1 MSKVVI
7 IGSGASGVHF
17 ALSLLGKGYEV
28 VMLDV
33 GRSKPPVINPE
44 DNFNELKTNLSDPA
58 EYFLGSKFE
67 AVVHPGSEGE
77 YYGFPPHKS
86 YIFSQPDAF
95 KWEARGFAPLLS
107 FAQGGLAETWTG
119 GVYPLN
125 AAELREFPF
134 DFEEI
139 APCYDEVARR
149 IGVSGAIDDLAR
161 FYPVHD
167 HLLEPLR
174 LDRHSQLLLEAYE
187 KHKRFLNQELKCFFG
202 RSRVAALSRD
212 AHGRKGCAY
221 TGRCLWGCPTGAFY
235 TPSLTL
241 DECRRYPNF
250 TYLPG
255 MLVSHFKFNSQG
267 RVTSVVTKSLGPLD
281 GTGSWEFEADRF
293 ALAAGTLS
301 SSKIFMDS
309 IWKTTGEVIKLT
321 GLMDNRQILIP
332 FINPRMIGEQYDP
345 LSYQYHQVAIGIMG
359 GIEGGVEGR
368 GEYFHGLIT
377 TLKTALVHPIV
388 QNIPLDLRTAL
399 AVFRNLRAGLGVVN
413 LNFPDYRRESSFV
426 TLQTDDRTGQS
437 KLQINYAP
445 SDNEPETLRR
455 TVKTVKKAL
464 WKLGCFAPPGM
475 MHVRPM
481 GASVHYAGTIPMSK
495 TRSRH
500 TASANG
506 QSHDFENLY
515 FADGTT
521 FPALPAKNLT
531 FALMANAVRV
541 AEQVF

>member
-1 MSKVVI
+1 MEKVAI

-17 ALSLLGKGYEV
+17 ALSLLDKGYEV

-33 GRSKPPVINPE
+33 GLAKPPAVNPE
-44 DNFNELKTNLSDPA
+44 DDFNGLKTSLSDPA
-58 EYFLGSKFE
+58 RYFLGSRFE

-77 YYGFPPHKS
+77 YYGFPPHKD
-86 YIFSQPDAF
+86 YIFSQPDSF
-95 KWEARGFAPLLS
+95 RWEARGFAPLLS

-139 APCYDEVARR
+139 APCYGEVARR

-174 LDRHSQLLLEAYE
+174 LDGHSRLLLATYE
-187 KHKRFLNQELKCFFG
+187 KRKSFLNRELKCFFG

-212 AHGRKGCAY
+212 LNGRKGCSY

-241 DECRRYPNF
+241 DQCRRYPNF
-250 TYLPG
+250 KYLPG
-255 MLVSHFKFNSQG
+255 ALVSHFKFDAAR
-267 RVTSVVTKSLGPLD
+267 RVTSVVTEPFGESG
-281 GTGSWEFEADRF
+281 ECEIEADHF

-309 IWKTTGEVIKLT
+309 IQKATGEVIKLT

-332 FINPRMIGEQYDP
+332 FINPGMIGEHYDP
-345 LSYQYHQVAIGIMG
+345 ASYQYHQIAM
-359 GIEGGVEGR
+359 GVEGQKP

-377 TLKTALVHPIV
+377 TLKTALAHPIL

-399 AVFRNLRAGLGVVN
+399 SIFRNLRAGLGVLN
-413 LNFPDYRRESSFV
+413 LNFPDYRRESNFV
-426 TLQTDDRTGQS
+426 TLDVDERTGRS
-437 KLQINYAP
+437 KLVINYAP
-445 SDNEPETLRR
+445 PADEPERLRR
-455 TVKTVKKAL
+455 IVKIVKKAL

-495 TRSRH
+495 TPA
-500 TASANG
+500 TYTTSADG
-506 QSHDFENLY
+506 RSHDFDNLY

-531 FALMANAVRV
+531 FALMANAVRM
-541 AEQVF
+541 AEKAF

>member
-1 MSKVVI
+1 MDKVVI

-28 VMLDV
+28 IMLDV
-33 GRSKPPVINPE
+33 GRAKPQAINP
-44 DNFNELKTNLSDPA
+44 DDDFNGLKTNLSDPA
-58 EYFLGSKFE
+58 RYFLGSNFE
-67 AVVHPGSEGE
+67 AVVHPGSDGE

-139 APCYDEVARR
+139 APCYSEVARR

-174 LDRHSQLLLEAYE
+174 LDSHSRLLLEAYE

-212 AHGRKGCAY
+212 VNGRKGCTY
-221 TGRCLWGCPTGAFY
+221 TGRCLWGCSTGAFY

-241 DECRRYPNF
+241 DQLQRYSNF
-250 TYLPG
+250 KYLPG
-255 MLVSHFKFNSQG
+255 AFVSHFKFDSER
-267 RVTSVVTKSLGPLD
+267 RVTSVVAEFLGE
-281 GTGSWEFEADRF
+281 TAAREIEADRF

-309 IWKTTGEVIKLT
+309 IRKATGEVIKLT

-332 FINPRMIGEQYDP
+332 FINPRMIGQQYDP
-345 LSYQYHQVAIGIMG
+345 ASYQYHQIGM
-359 GIEGGVEGR
+359 GIEGR
-368 GEYFHGLIT
+368 QPGEYFHGLIT
-377 TLKTALVHPIV
+377 TLKTALAHPIV

-399 AVFRNLRAGLGVVN
+399 SVFRNLRAGLGVLN
-413 LNFPDYRRESSFV
+413 LNFPDYRRETNFV
-426 TLQTDDRTGQS
+426 TLQVDDRTGHS
-437 KLQINYAP
+437 KLEINYAP
-445 SDNEPETLRR
+445 PDSEQEVLKR
-455 TVKTVKKAL
+455 TVKIVKKAL
-464 WKLGCFAPPGM
+464 WRLGCFVPPGM

-495 TRSRH
+495 TRTRY
-500 TASANG
+500 TTSANG
-506 QSHDFENLY
+506 QSHDFDNLY

-541 AEQVF
+541 ADRAF

>member
-1 MSKVVI
+1 MDKVVI
-7 IGSGASGVHF
+7 IGSGASGVHL

-28 VMLDV
+28 LMMDA
-33 GRSKPPVINPE
+33 GRAKPPAVNPE
-44 DNFNELKTNLSDPA
+44 DDFNGLKTNLSDPA
-58 EYFLGSKFE
+58 RYFLGSKFE

-86 YIFSQPDAF
+86 YIFSHPDSFRYDAN
-95 KWEARGFAPLLS
+95 GFAPLLS
-107 FAQGGLAETWTG
+107 FAQGGLAEAWTG

-125 AAELREFPF
+125 AAELLAFPF

-149 IGVSGAIDDLAR
+149 IGVSGVIDDLAR

-167 HLLEPLR
+167 HLMAPLR
-174 LDRHSQLLLEAYE
+174 LDPHSRLLLETYE
-187 KHKRFLNQELKCFFG
+187 KRKRFLNQELKCFLG
-202 RSRVAALSRD
+202 RSRVAALSQD
-212 AHGRKGCAY
+212 VNGRKGCSY

-241 DECRRYPNF
+241 DQLLRHPNF
-250 TYLPG
+250 EYAPG
-255 MLVSHFKFNSQG
+255 ALVSHFKVNSER
-267 RVTSVVTKSLGPLD
+267 RVTSVVTESLGES
-281 GTGSWEFEADRF
+281 GEREIEADHY

-309 IWKTTGEVIKLT
+309 IWKATGEVIKLT

-332 FINPRMIGEQYDP
+332 FINPRMIGQEYDP
-345 LSYQYHQVAIGIMG
+345 ASYQYHQVAIGI
-359 GIEGGVEGR
+359 EGQEP

-377 TLKTALVHPIV
+377 TLKTALAHPIL

-399 AVFRNLRAGLGVVN
+399 AAFRNLRAGLGVLN
-413 LNFPDYRRESSFV
+413 LNFPDYRRESNYVS
-426 TLQTDDRTGQS
+426 LQADDRTGRS
-437 KLQINYAP
+437 SLLINYAP
-445 SDNEPETLRR
+445 PEAEAETLRR
-455 TVKTVKKAL
+455 IVKIVKKAL

-495 TRSRH
+495 TRAPY
-500 TASANG
+500 TTSATG
-506 QSHDFENLY
+506 QSHDFDNLY
-515 FADGTT
+515 FADGST
-521 FPALPAKNLT
+521 FPFLPAKNLT
-531 FALMANAVRV
+531 FALMANAVRI
-541 AEQVF
+541 AEHAF

>member
-1 MSKVVI
+1 MDKVVI

-28 VMLDV
+28 IMLDV
-33 GRSKPPVINPE
+33 GRAKPPAVNPE
-44 DNFNELKTNLSDPA
+44 DDFNGLKTNLSDPA
-58 EYFLGSKFE
+58 RYFLGSKFE

-86 YIFSQPDAF
+86 YIFSRPDSF
-95 KWEARGFAPLLS
+95 RWEASGFAPLLS
-107 FAQGGLAETWTG
+107 FAQGGLAEAWTG
-119 GVYPLN
+119 GVYPLD

-167 HLLEPLR
+167 HLMEPLR
-174 LDRHSQLLLEAYE
+174 LDSHSRLLLETYE
-187 KHKRFLNQELKCFFG
+187 KRKRFLNQKLKCFFG
-202 RSRVAALSRD
+202 RSRVAALSQD
-212 AHGRKGCAY
+212 VNGRKGCSY
-221 TGRCLWGCPTGAFY
+221 TGRCLWGCSTGAFY

-241 DECRRYPNF
+241 DECLRYPNF
-250 TYLPG
+250 KYLPG
-255 MLVSHFKFNSQG
+255 ALVSHLKVNSER
-267 RVTSVVTKSLGPLD
+267 RVTCVVAQSLDESG
-281 GTGSWEFEADRF
+281 EREIEADRF

-301 SSKIFMDS
+301 SAKIFMDS
-309 IWKTTGEVIKLT
+309 IWKATGEVIKLT

-332 FINPRMIGEQYDP
+332 FINPRMIGEPYDP
-345 LSYQYHQVAIGIMG
+345 ASYQYHQVAM
-359 GIEGGVEGR
+359 GIEGQKP

-377 TLKTALVHPIV
+377 TLKTALAHPIL

-399 AVFRNLRAGLGVVN
+399 AVFRNLRAGLGVLN
-413 LNFPDYRRESSFV
+413 LNFPDYRRENNYV
-426 TLQTDDRTGQS
+426 TLQVDDRTGRS
-437 KLQINYAP
+437 SLAINY
-445 SDNEPETLRR
+445 EPPDDEAETLRR
-455 TVKTVKKAL
+455 IVKIVKKAL

-495 TRSRH
+495 TRARY
-500 TASANG
+500 TTSANG
-506 QSHDFENLY
+506 QSHDFDNLY

-521 FPALPAKNLT
+521 FPSLPAKNLT
-531 FALMANAVRV
+531 FTLMANAARM
-541 AEQVF
+541 AKNAF

>member
-1 MSKVVI
+1 MGKVVI

-28 VMLDV
+28 TMLDF
-33 GRSKPPVINPE
+33 GRAKPPAVNP
-44 DNFNELKTNLSDPA
+44 DDDFNGLKTRLSDPVR
-58 EYFLGSKFE
+58 YFLGSEFE

-86 YIFSQPDAF
+86 YIFSRPESF
-95 KWEARGFAPLLS
+95 HWEASGFAPLMS
-107 FAQGGLAETWTG
+107 FAQGGLAEAWTG

-134 DFEEI
+134 EFEEI
-139 APCYDEVARR
+139 APYYDEVARR
-149 IGVSGAIDDLAR
+149 IGVSGAVDDLAR

-174 LDRHSQLLLEAYE
+174 LDSHSRLLLEAYE
-187 KHKRFLNQELKCFFG
+187 KHKRYLNHELKCFLG

-212 AHGRKGCAY
+212 VNGRKGCSY

-241 DECRRYPNF
+241 DQCMRYPNF
-250 TYLPG
+250 KYLPG
-255 MLVSHFKFNSQG
+255 ALVSHFRFNSER
-267 RVTSVVTKSLGPLD
+267 RVTSVVAESLGASGEL
-281 GTGSWEFEADRF
+281 EVEADRF

-301 SSKIFMDS
+301 SSKIFMES
-309 IWKTTGEVIKLT
+309 IRKATGEIVKLN

-332 FINPRMIGEQYDP
+332 FINPAMIGQQYDP
-345 LSYQYHQVAIGIMG
+345 ASYQYHQIAM
-359 GIEGGVEGR
+359 GIEGQKP
-368 GEYFHGLIT
+368 GEYFHGLVT
-377 TLKTALVHPIV
+377 TLKTALAHPIL

-399 AVFRNLRAGLGVVN
+399 SVFRNLRAGLGVLN
-413 LNFPDYRRESSFV
+413 LNFPDHRRESNFV
-426 TLQTDDRTGQS
+426 TLQADDRKGRS
-437 KLQINYAP
+437 SLVINY
-445 SDNEPETLRR
+445 EPPQDEAETLRR
-455 TVKTVKKAL
+455 TVKIVKKAL
-464 WKLGCFAPPGM
+464 RKLGCFTPPGM

-495 TRSRH
+495 TRARF
-500 TASANG
+500 TTSAHG
-506 QSHDFENLY
+506 QSYDFDNLY

-521 FPALPAKNLT
+521 FPSLPAKNLT
-531 FALMANAVRV
+531 FALMANAARI
-541 AEQVF
+541 AERAF

>member
-1 MSKVVI
+1 MEKVVI

-28 VMLDV
+28 IMLDV
-33 GRSKPPVINPE
+33 GQARPPAVNPE
-44 DNFNELKTNLSDPA
+44 DDFNELKTNLNDPA
-58 EYFLGSKFE
+58 RYFLGSKFE

-125 AAELREFPF
+125 ETELREFPF
-134 DFEEI
+134 SFEEI
-139 APCYDEVARR
+139 APAYSEVARR

-174 LDRHSQLLLEAYE
+174 LDQHSRLLLEAYE
-187 KHKRFLNQELKCFFG
+187 KSKRYLNQELKCFFG

-212 AHGRKGCAY
+212 VNGRKGCTY

-250 TYLPG
+250 KYLPNTF
-255 MLVSHFKFNSQG
+255 VSHFKFDAER
-267 RVTSVVTKSLGPLD
+267 RVTGVVANSLAEAGELD
-281 GTGSWEFEADRF
+281 ITADRF
-293 ALAAGTLS
+293 ALAAGTLA

-309 IWKTTGEVIKLT
+309 IWKGTGEVIKLT

-332 FINPRMIGEQYDP
+332 FINPRMIGERYEP
-345 LSYQYHQVAIGIMG
+345 ESYQYHQIGM
-359 GIEGGVEGR
+359 GIEGR
-368 GEYFHGLIT
+368 KPGEYFHGLIT

-399 AVFRNLRAGLGVVN
+399 AVFRNLRAGLGVLN
-413 LNFPDYRRESSFV
+413 LNFPDYRRESNFV
-426 TLQTDDRTGQS
+426 TLQADVQTGRS
-437 KLQINYAP
+437 SLVINYAP
-445 SDNEPETLRR
+445 PDDEPEAMKRV
-455 TVKTVKKAL
+455 VKIVKKAL
-464 WKLGCFAPPGM
+464 WKLGCFVPPGM

-481 GASVHYAGTIPMSK
+481 GASVHYAGTIPM
-495 TRSRH
+495 TRNPARF
-500 TASANG
+500 TASPGG
-506 QSHDFENLY
+506 QSHDFDNLY

-531 FALMANAVRV
+531 FALMANAVR
-541 AEQVF
+541 AADQAF

>member
-1 MSKVVI
+1 
-7 IGSGASGVHF
+7 
-17 ALSLLGKGYEV
+17 
-28 VMLDV
+28 MLDV
-33 GRSKPPVINPE
+33 GRAKPPVVNPE
-44 DNFNELKTNLSDPA
+44 DDFNELKTNLNDPA
-58 EYFLGSKFE
+58 RYFLGSSFE

-86 YIFSQPDAF
+86 YIFSRPDSF

-107 FAQGGLAETWTG
+107 FARGGLAETWTG

-125 AAELREFPF
+125 AAELKEFPF

-149 IGVSGAIDDLAR
+149 IGVSGAVDDLAR

-174 LDRHSQLLLEAYE
+174 LDNHSRLLLEAYE
-187 KHKRFLNQELKCFFG
+187 KKKRYLNEELKCFFG

-212 AHGRKGCAY
+212 VNERKGCSY

-235 TPSLTL
+235 TPSLTVDQL
-241 DECRRYPNF
+241 RRYPNF
-250 TYLPG
+250 KYLPNT
-255 MLVSHFKFNSQG
+255 LVSHFKFNAER
-267 RVTSVVTKSLGPLD
+267 RVTSVVAESLG
-281 GTGSWEFEADRF
+281 EFGEREIEADRF
-293 ALAAGTLS
+293 VLAAGTLA

-309 IWKTTGEVIKLT
+309 IYKATGEVIKLS

-332 FINPRMIGEQYDP
+332 FINFRMIGERYEP
-345 LSYQYHQVAIGIMG
+345 ESYQYHQIAL
-359 GIEGGVEGR
+359 GIEGR
-368 GEYFHGLIT
+368 RPGEYFHGLIT

-399 AVFRNLRAGLGVVN
+399 SVFRNLRAGLAVLN
-413 LNFPDYRRESSFV
+413 LNFPDYRREGNFV
-426 TLQTDDRTGQS
+426 TLQIDHQTGMS
-437 KLQINYAP
+437 SLLINYSPPDGEAK
-445 SDNEPETLRR
+445 TLRR
-455 TVKTVKKAL
+455 AVKIVKRAL
-464 WKLGCFAPPGM
+464 WKLGCFVPPGM

-481 GASVHYAGTIPMSK
+481 GASVHYAGTIPM
-495 TRSRH
+495 TRERARF
-500 TASANG
+500 TVAPDCR
-506 QSHDFENLY
+506 SHDFENLY

-541 AEQVF
+541 ADRAF